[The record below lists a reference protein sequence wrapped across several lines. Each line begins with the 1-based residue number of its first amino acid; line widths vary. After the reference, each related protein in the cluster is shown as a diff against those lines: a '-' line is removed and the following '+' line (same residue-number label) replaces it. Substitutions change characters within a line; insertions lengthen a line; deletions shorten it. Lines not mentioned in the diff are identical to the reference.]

1 MNRVEHLEHKLIR
14 LPHGVIGCSGCSL
27 RVERPP
33 GVPEYTRAVMR
44 RW

>member
-1 MNRVEHLEHKLIR
+1 MEHVEHTLKR
-14 LPHGVIGCSGCSL
+14 LAGAVVCLACSL

-33 GVPEYTRAVMR
+33 GVPDYTRAVMR